1 MLTLA
6 LLLYVREKH
15 YTHTHTHNVT
25 TFSSDEPSLSEMRQR
40 QWNMAYCGGPSVA
53 LRVNLRR
60 GYCAISELIFSH
72 PALTG
77 STGEV

>member
-1 MLTLA
+1 
-6 LLLYVREKH
+6 
-15 YTHTHTHNVT
+15 
-25 TFSSDEPSLSEMRQR
+25 MRQR

-60 GYCAISELIFSH
+60 GYYAISELIFSH

-77 STGEV
+77 STGEVELLIKPFPYN